1 MEKDKA
7 GNITDITLVPN
18 GDELVF
24 SWREGDE
31 SNSIRVGMDGEYRW
45 DKMTLGQID
54 YTTCATG
61 CWNTETEL
69 EIHIRPIE
77 ATAERHLLFKFS
89 DDNVVMK
96 PSSWPE
102 ASVMADT
109 LKETVKDVVKQ
120 PFLQNAL
127 STALPHIVP
136 IIDLVHVG
144 RVVKK

>member
-1 MEKDKA
+1 MRILCIGNSFSVDATRYLHQIARCDK
-7 GNITDITLVPN
+7 
-18 GDELVF
+18 
-24 SWREGDE
+24 
-31 SNSIRVGMDGEYRW
+31 
-45 DKMTLGQID
+45 
-54 YTTCATG
+54 
-61 CWNTETEL
+61 TEL

-136 IIDLVHVG
+136 IIDLVHIG